1 MTSEA
6 RIFPNDTNFQQ
17 MARRPGG
24 ISRDRAIKQAEAE
37 IAAVKDEF
45 DKWLNRELSELATAF
60 AAVRDGS
67 HGPKR
72 LADLAS
78 RSRQLHDVTETMGFE
93 LLSFVAAS
101 LCKLLDLID
110 AGSELPVDAI
120 VCHLHS
126 LNLAAQPNFRGLGP
140 EQVPELA
147 QGLRR
152 VIEHAS
158 T

>member
-1 MTSEA
+1 MTKA

-17 MARRPGG
+17 MARQPGE
-24 ISRDRAIKQAEAE
+24 ISRDQAIKRAEAE
-37 IAAVKDEF
+37 IAAVKVEF
-45 DKWLNRELSELATAF
+45 DEWLDRELSELATEF
-60 AAVRDGS
+60 AAVRNRS
-67 HGPKR
+67 LGPKR
-72 LADLAS
+72 LGDLAR
-78 RSRQLHDVTETMGFE
+78 RSRQLHEVTATMGFE

-110 AGSELPVDAI
+110 ARSDLPVDAI
-120 VCHLHS
+120 LCHFHS
-126 LNLAAQPNFRGLGP
+126 LNLAAQPNFRELGP

-152 VIEHAS
+152 LVEHAN